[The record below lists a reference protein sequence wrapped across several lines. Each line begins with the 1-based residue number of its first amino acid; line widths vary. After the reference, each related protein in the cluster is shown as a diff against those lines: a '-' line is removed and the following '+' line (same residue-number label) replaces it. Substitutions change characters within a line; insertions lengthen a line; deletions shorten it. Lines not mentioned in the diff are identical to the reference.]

1 MRPKSSKQGER
12 EEKRVNDIYKAR
24 HEWIND
30 GLRTSKQP
38 FIRIAAVFIPAG
50 DS

>member
-1 MRPKSSKQGER
+1 MDR

-38 FIRIAAVFIPAG
+38 FIRIAAVFIPG
-50 DS
+50 GQD